1 MMMTMMNSHNAL
13 CPELVNQFVAR
24 TGFAYLFRYLMCDGR
39 EKFILKMDSDS
50 VMEMGVSLFFFF
62 VGGVGVGVGVCVD
75 FG

>member
-39 EKFILKMDSDS
+39 EKFFLKNGFGLGDGD
-50 VMEMGVSLFFFF
+50 GCVSLFFF